1 MVQTNKV
8 LMVSAKIQ
16 KYKYS
21 KAGRRNSLVFFFFF
35 PLGLHDLLTVL
46 IIPDVKMLVAHQPE
60 TVFAH
65 MCSGAVA
72 STAESRQNFR
82 VDQLVVY

>member
-21 KAGRRNSLVFFFFF
+21 KAGRRNSLVYIFF

>member
-21 KAGRRNSLVFFFFF
+21 KAGRRNSLVFFF
-35 PLGLHDLLTVL
+35 PLDFT
-46 IIPDVKMLVAHQPE
+46 I
-60 TVFAH
+60 
-65 MCSGAVA
+65 
-72 STAESRQNFR
+72 
-82 VDQLVVY
+82 Y